1 MGIWQIGVD
10 ELANSRF
17 TVSPLT
23 ETVAALITLCGSP
36 ALPGM
41 HDWARDHRL
50 RYRRHI
56 ADDPFPA
63 AFVGAALRPR
73 SIADFIAVPP
83 RRTDRTFGDE
93 LRGVRATPPAVAH
106 RDLALGGTLAP
117 VLAGPDVAE
126 RTADLLEWV
135 WTNTVRQDWPR
146 RRRIFEADIIAR
158 TQRLGAGG
166 WAAALDGMRP
176 GMRWL
181 GDGRLQINTLNN
193 PPREITE
200 AELMFIP
207 ATARGWVSWDLPHR
221 YAVVYPCAGLMAEP
235 ATAAPPD
242 ALARLVG
249 PVRATVLVHLAE
261 PASTSHLVAVT
272 GYSLGSVGGHLKVL
286 LDAGL
291 VGRRRAGRSVLYFRT
306 ALGERLARP

>member
-23 ETVAALITLCGSP
+23 ETLAALIALCHSP

-41 HDWARDHRL
+41 HDWARAHRP
-50 RYRRHI
+50 RYRRHV

-63 AFVGAALRPR
+63 ALVDAALRPR

-93 LRGVRATPPAVAH
+93 LRGVRSTPAAVAQ

-117 VLAGPDVAE
+117 SLAVPDVAE

-135 WTNTVRQDWPR
+135 WTNTVRPDWPR

-181 GDGRLQINTLNN
+181 GDGRLQINTLDN
-193 PPREITE
+193 PPRKITE

-235 ATAAPPD
+235 ATAPPPD

-306 ALGERLARP
+306 ALGERLVRP